1 MTPINNA
8 RSLVV
13 NGSRQSQGPSVA
25 KLQEGLSKLV
35 QSKIQEIHNGKRKRL
50 EPEKFF
56 EQKSEDS
63 DDELIEIEFQSEIV
77 KFEKKTPVDVLAMT
91 IPCRDRNIKGS
102 TLIEVVH
109 EKVKEEYGEIIDYA
123 CEYER
128 ELGGAA
134 ISPPE
139 ERDGVILID
148 SGKDWFMSLGGW
160 KGMMPSEEVKEYF
173 FYSFDSNKRGM
184 KFSCVK
190 MERNGL
196 IFSIINDRLHLPKGF
211 SINQMDLTKG
221 WTKQD
226 GKWVDIVRTD
236 LSYPQIVKGI
246 DTIKKG
252 FNLQD
257 DEIASLQTSL
267 LSGEGG
273 NNHWFDIKVPEKNQQ
288 EVLNFL
294 YYLNGLMFGIEASG
308 INAALGTGLMTLD
321 LIINKRL
328 DYKSAFYANEDG
340 GIYPYAC
347 FGNNNGTYKAREQ
360 ILLYDL
366 TTPGCYSM
374 KDFRENTSL
383 SPVAVKEA
391 ILIKDWL
398 RFNKVIQENLSFS
411 EQIKTIN
418 KAIGDLIRSYFF
430 H

>member
-1 MTPINNA
+1 MTPVNTSALLVVQGPKQSKGHSSSKSKEDLSQLA
-8 RSLVV
+8 RS
-13 NGSRQSQGPSVA
+13 
-25 KLQEGLSKLV
+25 
-35 QSKIQEIHNGKRKRL
+35 KIDQFDVGKRKSL
-50 EPEKFF
+50 EPERIST
-56 EQKSEDS
+56 QNVDS
-63 DDELIEIEFQSEIV
+63 DDELIEIEFQREIV
-77 KFEKKTPVDVLAMT
+77 KFEKKTPVHVLAMT

-102 TLIEVVH
+102 TLIELVH
-109 EKVKEEYGEIIDYA
+109 NKVKEEYGEIIDYA

-128 ELGGAA
+128 ELDGAA

-139 ERDGVILID
+139 EIDGVLFID

-160 KGMMPSEEVKEYF
+160 KGMMPSEEVKDYF
-173 FYSFDSNKRGM
+173 FYNFDSSKRGM
-184 KFSCVK
+184 KFSYVK

-196 IFSIINDRLHLPKGF
+196 IFSIINHRLHLPKGF
-211 SINQMDLTKG
+211 SINQNDITKA
-221 WTKQD
+221 WTKQKD
-226 GKWVDIVRTD
+226 KWVDGVRTD

-257 DEIASLQTSL
+257 DEIASLQLYL
-267 LSGEGG
+267 LSGEGR
-273 NNHWFDIKVPEKNQQ
+273 NNPWFEKKVPENNQQ

-308 INAALGTGLMTLD
+308 INAALVTGLMTLD
-321 LIINKRL
+321 LIVNKRL
-328 DYKSAFYANEDG
+328 DYKSAFYTNEDG

-347 FGNNNGTYKAREQ
+347 FGNNNGTYSAREQ
-360 ILLYDL
+360 ILLYDM

-374 KDFRENTSL
+374 KAFRENTSL

-398 RFNKVIQENLSFS
+398 RFNQVIHEDLSS
-411 EQIKTIN
+411 LEQIKTIK
-418 KAIGDLIRSYFF
+418 KAVGDLIRFYFF